1 MVTHVRF
8 TYQFA
13 ESSPAAPDARHSRLR
28 QRRGCSGNS
37 QVAQNE
43 NTQISPRLQDACHLA
58 QDALMLAIQSV
69 DNVLDDNDCALDHPE
84 LVVAFMTFA
93 ASAYRAAEE
102 TPTIN

>member
-1 MVTHVRF
+1 
-8 TYQFA
+8 
-13 ESSPAAPDARHSRLR
+13 
-28 QRRGCSGNS
+28 
-37 QVAQNE
+37 
-43 NTQISPRLQDACHLA
+43 LA